1 MDIETTSRNHKNLLR
16 VAMEIAGKGVG
27 KNGEGHGEMGKD
39 EIEAVGANVQSEPV
53 EESVLEEDIQTFAQI
68 VLEELIKLEEN
79 LEFELVD
86 EDLDFAIDAI
96 LENLLSEEA

>member
-27 KNGEGHGEMGKD
+27 KDGKGHGEMGLD
-39 EIEAVGANVQSEPV
+39 EIETVGANPQV

-79 LEFELVD
+79 LDFELVD

>member
-27 KNGEGHGEMGKD
+27 KDGEGHGEMGID
-39 EIEAVGANVQSEPV
+39 EIEAVGANAQV

-79 LEFELVD
+79 LDFELVD

-96 LENLLSEEA
+96 LENLLNEEA